1 MRRPSWGWA
10 IATGVLIGVGGANK
24 FTPLALVIPLALIG
38 AALLVRGWFD
48 RRALRGTKTPGFL
61 GFPSFRDLGWML
73 VSVPFTA
80 LATFVVI
87 YPYLWP
93 NPISRTLTLIRFR
106 QDEMANQYRL
116 YPQFRADT
124 PLDALERTVI
134 ALGDVWSSTTHF
146 LETIGMNTLGA
157 NVSQLDV
164 VLAVTGIVL
173 LLAIGIRKGLRSA
186 ELAVAALIIFQTA
199 TIVLNMR
206 VDFERYYLPILLGEV
221 VAIGSVIGVVVSL
234 AMHAAQR
241 SPRRQ
246 TPATQLVPE

>member
-1 MRRPSWGWA
+1 M
-10 IATGVLIGVGGANK
+10 
-24 FTPLALVIPLALIG
+24 
-38 AALLVRGWFD
+38 D
-48 RRALRGTKTPGFL
+48 RRALRASKTPGFL

-80 LATFVVI
+80 IATFVVI

-93 NPISRTLTLIRFR
+93 NPVSRTLTLIRFR

-116 YPQFRADT
+116 YPQFRTDT
-124 PLDALERTVI
+124 PLDALERTVV
-134 ALGDVWSSTTHF
+134 ALGDRWSSTAHF
-146 LETIGMNTLGA
+146 LETIGMETLAA
-157 NVSQLDV
+157 NISQLDV

-173 LLAIGIRKGLRSA
+173 LLAIGIRKGMRSA
-186 ELAVAALIIFQTA
+186 ELAIAAIIIFQTA

-221 VAIGSVIGVVVSL
+221 VAIGSVVGVVVSM

-241 SPRRQ
+241 PARRSVV
-246 TPATQLVPE
+246 ARSVPE